1 MIKVK
6 SLVPRIKGFD
16 DDGLDGNDDY
26 ENRLKEDK
34 KKMKK
39 KKKMLEKKLV
49 RELAEDTRQIEG
61 ARMNYQGKIDLVKE
75 KKYKLLKT
83 ELERQQMYFYF
94 FLQKLIL

>member
-1 MIKVK
+1 LIKVK
-6 SLVPRIKGFD
+6 SLVPRIKGFE
-16 DDGLDGNDDY
+16 DDGLDNNDFDD
-26 ENRLKEDK
+26 RLKEDK

-83 ELERQQMYFYF
+83 ELERQQMYFF
-94 FLQKLIL
+94 FLGQKLIL